1 MNGAHDL
8 GGMMGFGPIA
18 PERDEPVF
26 HTHWESRACAVTIAA
41 GACGLWGLDPSRSMR
56 ENLPPAQYLAK
67 TYYDV
72 WITALEKL
80 VVEHGMVLPEELI
93 AGRALSPSPPPSR
106 KVTAQR
112 MAEAIAKGSPYD
124 RPATAP
130 AAFAVGDRVRA
141 RMINPPGHTRLPRY
155 ARGRVGEVAAVR
167 GAFVFPD
174 TNAHAQGENPQWLY
188 TVRFSARELWGP
200 EGDAHSTV
208 TIDAFE
214 PYLEP
219 A

>member
-8 GGMMGFGPIA
+8 GGMMGFGPLA

-26 HTHWESRACAVTIAA
+26 HSHWESRACALTLAA
-41 GACGLWGLDPSRSMR
+41 GACGLWSLDESRSVR

-80 VVEHGMVLPEELI
+80 AVAHGLVSAEEI
-93 AGRALSPSPPPSR
+93 AAGRPLGAARTLP
-106 KVTAQR
+106 KVTPQR
-112 MAEAIAKGSPYD
+112 MAEAIARGTRYD
-124 RPATAP
+124 RPQSAA

-141 RMINPPGHTRLPRY
+141 RVMNPTGHTRLPRY
-155 ARGRVGEVAAVR
+155 ARGRAGEVAAVR
-167 GAFVFPD
+167 GVFVFPD

-188 TVRFSARELWGP
+188 TVRFTARELWGP
-200 EGDAHSTV
+200 EGDLRSTV